1 MYNPFLQCAA
11 ASSERMSA
19 LHDSFL
25 WNLSK
30 CGLMDF
36 LETHFTE
43 IGGTF
48 AVSVSLVSWD
58 YFFLALSFF
67 LIS

>member
-19 LHDSFL
+19 LHDCFL
-25 WNLSK
+25 WNLSI
-30 CGLMDF
+30 CGVMDF

-43 IGGTF
+43 TGGTL

-58 YFFLALSFF
+58 YIFLFFYLFF
-67 LIS
+67 